1 MPVSRTSSKPAL
13 MLPGGGAR
21 GAYQVGVLKALAEQ
35 LTSGPLPFPLVAGT
49 SAGAINAA
57 VLASHAND
65 FGYGVSRLERFW
77 SNLRCRDVYKS
88 GWLHNLAR
96 GLHWMA
102 SMTLGGL
109 GVANPRSLLDNQP
122 LARLL
127 QRELRL
133 SGVARNIEEGWLEGL
148 MVSASG
154 YSTARACTF
163 FQAGVDH
170 SGWHKGKRQGVPS
183 TITVDH
189 LLASAA
195 LPILF
200 PARRIGH
207 EFFGDGGMRH
217 TAPMSPPIR
226 LGADRLL
233 IISTRDELPDP
244 EPKDDA
250 AYPTLGHIG
259 GYLLD
264 VIFMDYVSN
273 DLERLERINRTL
285 EQLAPADQTELDLRP
300 VRSLQIQPSADLRSI
315 SERHLHRVPRS
326 VRFLLKGVGAWGPG
340 RLPSYLLFDQAFCRE
355 LIELGH
361 ADGTASADEVG
372 RFLTDR
378 WM

>member
-1 MPVSRTSSKPAL
+1 MAMKSSKAAL

-21 GAYQVGVLKALAEQ
+21 GAYQVGVMKALADQ
-35 LTSGPLPFPLVAGT
+35 LPSGRLPFPLVAGT

-57 VLASHAND
+57 VVASHADD
-65 FGYGVSRLERFW
+65 FSYGVSRLEQFW
-77 SNLRCRDVYKS
+77 STLRCGEVYKT
-88 GWLHNLAR
+88 GWLHNLAC
-96 GLHWMA
+96 GLHWLA

-127 QRELRL
+127 QRELQL
-133 SGVARNIEEGWLEGL
+133 SGIARGLHEGHLEAL
-148 MVSASG
+148 MVTASG

-163 FQAGVDH
+163 FQAGADQP
-170 SGWHKGKRQGVPS
+170 GWRKGKRHGVPS

-200 PARRIGH
+200 PARRIGR

-233 IISTRDELPDP
+233 IIGTRDELPDP
-244 EPKDDA
+244 EPKVDTS
-250 AYPTLGHIG
+250 YPTLGHIG

-285 EQLAPADQTELDLRP
+285 EHLPPAVQSELALRP
-300 VRSLQIQPSADLRSI
+300 VRSLQIQPSADLRAI

-326 VRFLLKGVGAWGPG
+326 VRFLLRGVGAWGPG

-355 LIELGH
+355 LIELGY
-361 ADGTASADEVG
+361 ADGTASADAVHQ
-372 RFLTDR
+372 LLAD
-378 WM
+378 

>member
-1 MPVSRTSSKPAL
+1 MPVSRPSYKPAL

-35 LTSGPLPFPLVAGT
+35 LDSGPLPFPLVAGT

-57 VLASHAND
+57 VVASHAND

-77 SNLRCRDVYKS
+77 SDLSCRDVYKT

-109 GVANPRSLLDNQP
+109 SVANPRSLLDNQP

-148 MVSASG
+148 MVTASG

-163 FQAGVDH
+163 FQASADH

-183 TITVDH
+183 IITVDH
-189 LLASAA
+189 LLASAT

-233 IISTRDELPDP
+233 IIGTRDELPDP
-244 EPKDDA
+244 EPKIDA
-250 AYPTLGHIG
+250 AYPSLGHIG

-285 EQLAPADQTELDLRP
+285 ERLEPTDQTELGLRS
-300 VRSLQIQPSADLRSI
+300 VRSLQIQPSEDLRSI

-326 VRFLLKGVGAWGPG
+326 VRFLLQGVGAWGPG
-340 RLPSYLLFDQAFCRE
+340 RLPSYLLFDRAFCRE
-355 LIELGH
+355 LIELGY
-361 ADGTASADEVG
+361 ADGAASADAVG
-372 RFLTDR
+372 RFLAD
-378 WM
+378 

>member
-57 VLASHAND
+57 VVASHAND

-77 SNLRCRDVYKS
+77 SNLRCRDVYKT

-133 SGVARNIEEGWLEGL
+133 SGVARSIEEGWLEGL
-148 MVSASG
+148 MVTASG

-163 FQAGVDH
+163 FQASADH
-170 SGWHKGKRQGVPS
+170 SGWRKGKRQGVPS

-233 IISTRDELPDP
+233 IIGTRDELPDP
-244 EPKDDA
+244 EPKVDA

-264 VIFMDYVSN
+264 VIFMDYVGN

-285 EQLAPADQTELDLRP
+285 GRLAPADQTALDLRP
-300 VRSLQIQPSADLRSI
+300 VRSLQIQPSSDLRSI

-361 ADGTASADEVG
+361 ADGAASADEVG
-372 RFLTDR
+372 RFLAD
-378 WM
+378 